1 MTIAYFDCFAG
12 AAGDM
17 IVGSLLDAGCDFN
30 ALQAELAKLQVP
42 GYRLRAEKVHRSGL
56 AGTQF
61 HVELQEHDHAHR
73 HLSHIVEIIQNAGL
87 SPRVTERAIQ
97 VFTRLAHAE
106 AKVHNMPV
114 EKVHFHEVGAI
125 DSLVDI
131 IGGCIALE
139 LMGVNRLIC
148 SPIPVGCGTIRC
160 AHGEMPNPAPATA
173 ELLIGSPV
181 VRTEIPHEM
190 TTPTAA
196 AMLTALAESFGP
208 IPSMNV
214 SAVGYGAGTRD
225 GGPRANLLRVFL
237 GQEAEAQVDHL
248 IELSANIDDCSGELI
263 GVAMERLLAAG
274 CVDAWATPIYMKKS
288 RPAWM
293 VCVLAHQAD
302 VARAEEILF
311 TETTTFGI
319 RRRTVERSKLIREF
333 KTVETPFGEIRMKL
347 GRLNDREVTA
357 APEFSDC
364 HQAAETHHVSV
375 RTVMA
380 AAETAY
386 RKERDAR

>member
-1 MTIAYFDCFAG
+1 
-12 AAGDM
+12 
-17 IVGSLLDAGCDFN
+17 
-30 ALQAELAKLQVP
+30 
-42 GYRLRAEKVHRSGL
+42 
-56 AGTQF
+56 
-61 HVELQEHDHAHR
+61 
-73 HLSHIVEIIQNAGL
+73 
-87 SPRVTERAIQ
+87 
-97 VFTRLAHAE
+97 
-106 AKVHNMPV
+106 
-114 EKVHFHEVGAI
+114 
-125 DSLVDI
+125 VDI

-139 LMGVNRLIC
+139 LMGVDRLIC

-173 ELLIGSPV
+173 ELLVGSPV
-181 VRTEIPHEM
+181 VRTDIAHEM

-214 SAVGYGAGTRD
+214 SAIGYGAGTRD

-237 GQEAEAQVDHL
+237 GQEAEAQADHL

-293 VCVLAHQAD
+293 VCVLARQAD

-347 GRLNDREVTA
+347 GRLKDKEVTA

-375 RTVMA
+375 RTVMT